1 MSLPDLH
8 FIGYL
13 LGGSWNMAEV
23 SNYFKKR
30 KAMKTVCKSLSDSFH
45 GPSLL
50 VSCQC
55 RPTDTESHPR
65 KCCLIVMTANSLFQ
79 LVIFLQCIVLNA

>member
-30 KAMKTVCKSLSDSFH
+30 KAMKTVCKS
-45 GPSLL
+45 
-50 VSCQC
+50 
-55 RPTDTESHPR
+55 
-65 KCCLIVMTANSLFQ
+65 
-79 LVIFLQCIVLNA
+79 